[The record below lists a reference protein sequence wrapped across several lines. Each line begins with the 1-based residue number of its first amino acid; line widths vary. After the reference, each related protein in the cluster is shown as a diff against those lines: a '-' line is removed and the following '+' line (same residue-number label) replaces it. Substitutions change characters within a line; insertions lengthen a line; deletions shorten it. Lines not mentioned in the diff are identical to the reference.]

1 MIETLVTYVSAHT
14 SVKVLKIAAT
24 ATASGIRTA
33 GSVPNTNSRTTSAP
47 TPPITASTRT
57 LDPPPAP
64 CLLASSSASRPVT
77 STPIPAGRPAR
88 AAARIRSAPLPRSRR
103 AAPGGYTT
111 WNAVCRSRERYI
123 AFPVEKYE
131 LVRAPGTAAAARR
144 MAARW
149 RGFAPRRR
157 RVWKTTTSG
166 ARAPAPN
173 AASARCP
180 PS

>member
-1 MIETLVTYVSAHT
+1 M
-14 SVKVLKIAAT
+14 
-24 ATASGIRTA
+24 
-33 GSVPNTNSRTTSAP
+33 
-47 TPPITASTRT
+47 
-57 LDPPPAP
+57 
-64 CLLASSSASRPVT
+64 T

-111 WNAVCRSRERYI
+111 WNVVCRSRERYI
-123 AFPVEKYE
+123 GFPVEKYE

-144 MAARW
+144 MAAGMARL
-149 RGFAPRRR
+149 RAASPA
-157 RVWKTTTSG
+157 VWKTTTSG
-166 ARAPAPN
+166 ARAPAPK